1 MKKINVF
8 LVAILLIVSIM
19 IFSACAS
26 RIPSDDSDKSE
37 LPSPTPPSSDT
48 SPDEESF
55 GIAENPIISTA
66 EQDNINFSIDVNT
79 ANYSLFKNMVLD
91 KDNAYHL
98 RRQDLAKIAQIDQML
113 NYFDYNYS
121 TPEGDVPLAL
131 TASVFDSPYNS
142 TQKLMTIGLSAKEN
156 KLNATAN
163 NIVILLD
170 VSGSMSSETKLGMAK
185 RSILMMVENMSEN
198 DKISLVTYA
207 GSAQKVF
214 EGISASDYETIEKAV
229 NALSASG
236 STNGEDGL
244 NLAYSCAAKNFI
256 EDGNNRVILMSD
268 GDFNVGISST
278 NSLIDFISRKRN
290 EGVYLSCIGF
300 GSTYDYSIE
309 TMEALSKYGN
319 GNWGY
324 IHNDSDAKK
333 LLVDGL
339 DSMLVTIAKDV
350 KSNIQFNKD
359 IVKSFR
365 LLGYENNILSDEE
378 YEDDKTDAG
387 EIGSGFTLTICFELQ
402 LHEGID
408 LLTNEANF
416 AQINVKYK
424 LPGDTISNPSK
435 ELTLPVEASCYKSE
449 LSNDDIFVS
458 SVVEFALIAINST
471 YKAQA
476 SIDNVISRLQGLEMT
491 DKYRLEFLEVV
502 KTYNELFFS

>member
-1 MKKINVF
+1 
-8 LVAILLIVSIM
+8 
-19 IFSACAS
+19 
-26 RIPSDDSDKSE
+26 
-37 LPSPTPPSSDT
+37 
-48 SPDEESF
+48 
-55 GIAENPIISTA
+55 
-66 EQDNINFSIDVNT
+66 
-79 ANYSLFKNMVLD
+79 MV
-91 KDNAYHL
+91 
-98 RRQDLAKIAQIDQML
+98 RGR
-113 NYFDYNYS
+113 
-121 TPEGDVPLAL
+121 
-131 TASVFDSPYNS
+131 
-142 TQKLMTIGLSAKEN
+142 
-156 KLNATAN
+156 
-163 NIVILLD
+163 
-170 VSGSMSSETKLGMAK
+170 
-185 RSILMMVENMSEN
+185 
-198 DKISLVTYA
+198 
-207 GSAQKVF
+207 
-214 EGISASDYETIEKAV
+214 
-229 NALSASG
+229 
-236 STNGEDGL
+236 
-244 NLAYSCAAKNFI
+244 
-256 EDGNNRVILMSD
+256 
-268 GDFNVGISST
+268 
-278 NSLIDFISRKRN
+278 
-290 EGVYLSCIGF
+290 
-300 GSTYDYSIE
+300 
-309 TMEALSKYGN
+309 
-319 GNWGY
+319 Y

-365 LLGYENNILSDEE
+365 LLGYEKNILSDEE

-424 LPGDTISNPSK
+424 LPGDTILNPSK

-449 LSNDDIFVS
+449 LSDDDIFVS